1 VPIKLERE
9 LLKEAL
15 KKHLT
20 GKKKDAYVFGTLRQT
35 GWVPKRERK

>member
-1 VPIKLERE
+1 MPIKLERE